1 MKKILVIV
9 PFPMSQEN
17 LSSRQDQLKS
27 VDIGEGFEF
36 VFRPVKA
43 CSAELCQSVRYGP
56 RGCWN
61 TRSWFGCRKGRFF
74 RLYA

>member
-17 LSSRQDQLKS
+17 LLSRQDQLKS

-36 VFRPVKA
+36 VFRPEKA
-43 CSAELCQSVRYGP
+43 AP
-56 RGCWN
+56 WN
-61 TRSWFGCRKGRFF
+61 YVS
-74 RLYA
+74 